1 MLWVIFLKKTLYHKL
16 ITKVNAI
23 DTSGFLLKSQYSTDK
38 SGLWKEIDDAD
49 KKIDDTSELVK
60 NKL

>member
-49 KKIDDTSELVK
+49 KKIADTGELVK

>member
-23 DTSGFLLKSQYSTDK
+23 DTSGLLLKSQYSTDK

-49 KKIDDTSELVK
+49 KKIADTSELVK

>member
-1 MLWVIFLKKTLYHKL
+1 MLWVIFLKKTLYDKL

-38 SGLWKEIDDAD
+38 SGL
-49 KKIDDTSELVK
+49 
-60 NKL
+60 

>member
-49 KKIDDTSELVK
+49 KKIADTSELVK

>member
-1 MLWVIFLKKTLYHKL
+1 M
-16 ITKVNAI
+16 NAI
-23 DTSGFLLKSQYSTDK
+23 DTSGFLLKSRYSTDK

-49 KKIDDTSELVK
+49 KKIADTSELVK

>member
-1 MLWVIFLKKTLYHKL
+1 MLWAIFLKKTLYHKL

-49 KKIDDTSELVK
+49 KKIADTSELVK